1 MLDLRFVFVLT
12 YLYRQGENIKKPQNS
27 AKNPVFWQKQK
38 FNRKFKS
45 GFCKYTLYI
54 QNLVEFSQKT
64 PERRDRTMAKS
75 IKEIMIALNQV
86 LTTTVWVNEDRQ
98 IVSLADELQIGHNNA
113 PRSIEDLPRPSL
125 VGAYVSLQIR
135 TDNFDVAA
143 ETLDTKN
150 LALRVKEMV
159 FTEAKKIMDAA
170 DGADK
175 TSVARAA

>member
-1 MLDLRFVFVLT
+1 M
-12 YLYRQGENIKKPQNS
+12 
-27 AKNPVFWQKQK
+27 
-38 FNRKFKS
+38 
-45 GFCKYTLYI
+45 YI
-54 QNLVEFSQKT
+54 QKIVDFSQK
-64 PERRDRTMAKS
+64 PERRDRTMSKS

-98 IVSLADELQIGHNNA
+98 IISLADELQIGHNNA
-113 PRSIEDLPRPSL
+113 PRSIEDLSRPSL

-143 ETLDTKN
+143 ETLETKT

-170 DGADK
+170 DVTV
-175 TSVARAA
+175 TSKVARAA